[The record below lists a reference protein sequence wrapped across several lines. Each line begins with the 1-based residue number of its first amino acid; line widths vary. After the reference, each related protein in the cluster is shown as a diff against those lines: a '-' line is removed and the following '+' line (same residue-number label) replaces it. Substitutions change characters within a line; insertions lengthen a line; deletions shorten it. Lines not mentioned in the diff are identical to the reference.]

1 MENTILEDN
10 FKKKGKKYKYQENNF
25 TNLIIY
31 PISSLGISSFHIM
44 FKFKIESK
52 LLPKLMIVNFKV
64 TEILKLPIFPNEI

>member
-25 TNLIIY
+25 TNLTIY

-52 LLPKLMIVNFKV
+52 LLPKLMIVKV
-64 TEILKLPIFPNEI
+64 TEFFPMKFRHFLYC